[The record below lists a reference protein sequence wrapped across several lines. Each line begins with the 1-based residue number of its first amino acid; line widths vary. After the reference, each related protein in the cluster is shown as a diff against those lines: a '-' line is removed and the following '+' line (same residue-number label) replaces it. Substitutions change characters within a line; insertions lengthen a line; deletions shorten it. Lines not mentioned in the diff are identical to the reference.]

1 MSEFFAMGGYGA
13 FVWSSY
19 AISAVILIALL
30 VTSVR
35 RLNKIERELV
45 PLEAARLERRAR
57 RKGGVSS

>member
-1 MSEFFAMGGYGA
+1 VSEFFAMGGYGA